1 MVQKLS
7 QNITEKVV
15 LLILKLQMK
24 KWKFRETP

>member
-15 LLILKLQMK
+15 LLTLKLQMK